1 MSESQGQERIKR
13 EGRQLQKW
21 SDHFANDKSSNCHD
35 FSGHFDENQTLSWLF
50 QMRKVTV
57 VVYNVHVHVTIKI
70 TALLERYLSSWQ
82 GAVGSGSPD
91 FFLSLCEVL
100 SLFPHLGK

>member
-1 MSESQGQERIKR
+1 MCESQGQERIKR
-13 EGRQLQKW
+13 QGRQLQKW

-35 FSGHFDENQTLSWLF
+35 FSGHFDENQTLAWLF
-50 QMRKVTV
+50 QMRKVTIV
-57 VVYNVHVHVTIKI
+57 AYNVRVHVTIKI

-91 FFLSLCEVL
+91 FSVCEVL